1 MAVQVLRIYREP
13 TQWAADVEIDGARHQ
28 LTFPA
33 YALDGPGPTE
43 NEVLFAAETLA
54 ALQQS
59 PYELVGEDGN
69 VIL

>member
-13 TQWAADVEIDGARHQ
+13 TQWAADVEIDGVRHQ
-28 LTFPA
+28 LTFQA

-43 NEVLFAAETLA
+43 AEVIVAAQAMA
-54 ALQQS
+54 ASQQS